1 MTTSNQEMLAHLKI
15 RYDLKSFQNEWL
27 LVNQQEAF
35 LCQFG
40 MHDSVLKQRKI
51 LPGSLPKYKTVFINY
66 FLVSSMMWYIFHIDA
81 IIQTLL
87 LRFIF
92 CLLWN
97 HSLLHF
103 SRHGTTLCILPSPNN
118 VLLFYIHLKLS
129 KAEIDIRGCM
139 VASNEY
145 ISKVWSIIC
154 YRLLFC
160 DTMLII
166 KEI

>member
-1 MTTSNQEMLAHLKI
+1 M
-15 RYDLKSFQNEWL
+15 
-27 LVNQQEAF
+27 VNQQEAF

-66 FLVSSMMWYIFHIDA
+66 FPVSSMMWYIFHFDA

-87 LRFIF
+87 LPFIF
-92 CLLWN
+92 RVLWN
-97 HSLLHF
+97 HFLLNF
-103 SRHGTTLCILPSPNN
+103 SRHGTSLYC
-118 VLLFYIHLKLS
+118 LLLKCLTFLHKS
-129 KAEIDIRGCM
+129 QKAENDIRGCL

-145 ISKVWSIIC
+145 ISKVRSIIC